1 MDNLGKT
8 LKERQQFKFIL
19 FQKLNFTKGTLKMLQ
34 FDLTLHT
41 TQKCLYTSRCELKN
55 TSSTML
61 HTLFTVK

>member
-41 TQKCLYTSRCELKN
+41 SRCDLKN

-61 HTLFTVK
+61 HSLFTVK